1 MFCHLMLVWSL
12 LCTCRVCSLECVKG
26 NHWEGLS
33 NAPFKRKN
41 SEYPQENSQVWSSF
55 LHSCTMWFSF
65 HFTYGTKLL
74 QHRATDFPLI
84 HGYWETIFCGIILNE
99 NSSKKY
105 KRTLG
110 KVFQVKRE
118 HDSDNQSII
127 CKGKRG
133 EFFLRKNIFYIPL
146 QCLDIIRRLT

>member
-1 MFCHLMLVWSL
+1 MLVWSP
-12 LCTCRVCSLECVKG
+12 LCTCRVCSLECEKG
-26 NHWEGLS
+26 NHLEGLS

-41 SEYPQENSQVWSSF
+41 SEYSQENSQVWSSF

-65 HFTYGTKLL
+65 HFTDGTKLL

-84 HGYWETIFCGIILNE
+84 YGYWETIFCIILNE

-110 KVFQVKRE
+110 KVFQVKCE
-118 HDSDNQSII
+118 HDSDNQSIH

-133 EFFLRKNIFYIPL
+133 VFFSFKEKYFLHSTTMSRHN
-146 QCLDIIRRLT
+146 